1 MAKLSM
7 SDVAGAF
14 SKGPDPRDALKLESS
29 LKGYNDFKKQLKEF
43 DPELRK
49 AMDREIRV
57 VLKPLATRAA
67 TFVPDKPLSG
77 WRMGSGRGADNG
89 ERKLPNWDAS
99 AVRKGIKVRQG
110 GRRSRGN
117 ATQSAWKIVNM
128 DGAGAAFEL
137 AGKKGGRT
145 ASGRYLVSGLRFYHG
160 KASRLIWRA
169 WDEADG
175 ERKVTNEVLGIVKLY
190 ESKLELGLKSA
201 KD

>member
-14 SKGPDPRDALKLESS
+14 KKGPDPRDALKLESS

-67 TFVPDKPLSG
+67 AFVPDKPLSG
-77 WRMGSGRGADNG
+77 WRTGSGRGADNG